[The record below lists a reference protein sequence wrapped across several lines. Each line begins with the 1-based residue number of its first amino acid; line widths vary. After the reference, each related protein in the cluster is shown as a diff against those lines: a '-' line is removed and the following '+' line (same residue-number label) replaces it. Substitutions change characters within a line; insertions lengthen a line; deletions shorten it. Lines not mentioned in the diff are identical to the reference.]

1 MTGGTISNCYVEG
14 KIVATQAKDG
24 NGMSAILG
32 TGEATPQIT
41 IKNCITKVEYT
52 NNVSPRLNGDI
63 VGLALNSN
71 TVLIDNISLSSR
83 YKLLKYTW
91 IIYTWNI

>member
-1 MTGGTISNCYVEG
+1 MTGGAISNCYVEG

-41 IKNCITKVEYT
+41 IEYCITKVEYT
-52 NNVSPRLNGDI
+52 NM
-63 VGLALNSN
+63 
-71 TVLIDNISLSSR
+71 
-83 YKLLKYTW
+83 
-91 IIYTWNI
+91 